1 MEMYTSDL
9 VDLVSKYAKKEKE
22 YRTKKGDYAVNDL
35 LFDMQHEMRKI
46 LYKRLCQCFKSV
58 DERCKERKDPIE
70 VKDLYKIV
78 NEL

>member
-1 MEMYTSDL
+1 MYTSDL
-9 VDLVSKYAKKEKE
+9 VDLVEKYAEKEKE
-22 YRTKKGDYAVNDL
+22 YRTKKGDYAVNNL

-46 LYKRLCQCFKSV
+46 LHKRLCKCFKSV
-58 DERCKERKDPIE
+58 DEMYKELKEPIE